1 MNFKRQVTLTYR
13 HLQATSLFAAQ
24 REVRF
29 YLMGVLVKDGMMAAT
44 NGHCALICDAPEV
57 QDIEVIIPIEIV
69 KSFIKKWVITQK

>member
-1 MNFKRQVTLTYR
+1 MNFKKQVSLTYK

-57 QDIEVIIPIEIV
+57 
-69 KSFIKKWVITQK
+69 